1 MPMSVG
7 GVKTRE
13 GVLKERNM
21 IDFEQVHQWSHGDPP
36 GDRQTNTT
44 ENFTFLH
51 LCWWKSWKVK
61 LSDSCKNR
69 CIFQLFNYLLQYL
82 IQFTR
87 SVTKMKTE
95 MPVASFAYI
104 STCQFHLNL
113 QNQFVSSELF

>member
-1 MPMSVG
+1 
-7 GVKTRE
+7 
-13 GVLKERNM
+13 M
-21 IDFEQVHQWSHGDPP
+21 INFEQVHQWSHGDPP

-82 IQFTR
+82 IQFTL

-104 STCQFHLNL
+104 YISMSVSFEPSKSICVIRAILIQKAVNL
-113 QNQFVSSELF
+113 VDNNHNHG